1 MMKKQKTQH
10 GGSASSDA
18 PPNRPQFID
27 FGRESHVTASA
38 LHKIFKQI
46 REQGMPD
53 AISRSTGAR
62 QRHAIACQST
72 FFGPLVREVEVNLK
86 KWKEI
91 ETACAISSCDDG
103 GCNSRVPSVSRIC
116 P

>member
-10 GGSASSDA
+10 GGSASSDT

-27 FGRESHVTASA
+27 FGRESHVSASA

-72 FFGPLVREVEVNLK
+72 FFGPLVRAVEVNLK
-86 KWKEI
+86 ME
-91 ETACAISSCDDG
+91 G
-103 GCNSRVPSVSRIC
+103 N
-116 P
+116 